1 MEKARR
7 GKMKL
12 DQPAMPMEI
21 LKCYDCPFAPD
32 MTGGLCKLNCEIVI
46 TYTTPMPEPPGH
58 CPLRA
63 NSRLVKLA
71 GAKTEADKPQP
82 IMENV
87 AGGLT
92 PKAYAAIHLCVP
104 DSGDE
109 QLDAMIRMAQRERLA
124 GQMMTGILLAP
135 DGGGEEARENPQQAA
150 KWAIEQADALI
161 AAGEMK
167 K

>member
-1 MEKARR
+1 
-7 GKMKL
+7 MKL

-21 LKCYDCPFAPD
+21 LKCYDCPFAPN
-32 MTGGLCKLNCEIVI
+32 MTGGLCELNCEIVI

-87 AGGLT
+87 AGGLM

-104 DSGDE
+104 DSGND
-109 QLDAMIRMAQRERLA
+109 DINAMIRRAQRDRLA
-124 GQMMTGILLAP
+124 GQAMQSLITMTDVEI
-135 DGGGEEARENPQQAA
+135 ENKHIA
-150 KWAIEQADALI
+150 KTAYQIADALM
-161 AAGEMK
+161 AAGEVGK
-167 K
+167 